1 MSDAPTGEA
10 VVLDV
15 LAHGRSDDDRPRY
28 RREPVAYAM
37 GVGDFQL
44 YELGFEST
52 PDVAIGERIDLDAD
66 DAPATVR
73 PVDSD
78 GLSSGA
84 RAELEYVV
92 EEIVDEDRDRFL
104 TFFNESQ
111 PISLRLHQLNLLPGI
126 GEKLREAII
135 EARRRGPFADFDEL
149 EERVNGLHDPRSILI
164 ERILEE
170 LHDPDLKYYL
180 FVGSDALWTR
190 QNLE

>member
-1 MSDAPTGEA
+1 MSDEPTGEA

-28 RREPVAYAM
+28 RRQPVAYAM

-44 YELGFEST
+44 YELGFEAA
-52 PDVAIGERIDLDAD
+52 PDVAIGERIVPEAEDG
-66 DAPATVR
+66 PASVR
-73 PVDSD
+73 PVGYD

-84 RAELEYVV
+84 RAEVEYVV

-135 EARRRGPFADFDEL
+135 DERRRGPFVGFDDL
-149 EERVNGLHDPRSILI
+149 EARVDGLHDPRSILI

-170 LHDPDLKYYL
+170 VREPDLKYYL
-180 FVGSDALWTR
+180 FVGSDAVWTR
-190 QNLE
+190 ANLE